1 MFIAIFITT
10 VVAALA
16 CLVGGL
22 WLALV
27 AMRHLF
33 LGMMRSSQA
42 GQLPVVESTLMVAA
56 PLLIVEIVKLDIALV
71 MACGLWAMSAVGA

>member
-1 MFIAIFITT
+1 MFTAIFITT

-22 WLALV
+22 WLSLV
-27 AMRHLF
+27 AMRHSY

-42 GQLPVVESTLMVAA
+42 NQLPVVESTLMVAA